1 MHTPLTVI
9 VPIRK
14 GQDQVLRARILG
26 LEASLQAEFAK
37 LPMVH
42 FASFSIAGAF
52 NDTPT
57 SLVFEANID
66 GAAAPFLD
74 ALIGRCGSAFDA
86 IFALVEGFPASG
98 CAMPELARE
107 FLLRNDVGADT
118 YFVGCAGRTVTQ
130 IAGEDALR
138 DEIGRVAEAGAN
150 APAMRRGESG
160 SARDYLRQGVL
171 SNRKFGWA
179 TPPAERPPEVRYRVA
194 LVVGVIIIA
203 IAILVAAGTLALH
216 ALAQVLACT
225 WVKEHCHFCAPVLRV
240 LNDFLPHPCLGGLNP
255 LDCVDI
261 AHGWDKVAAFLIWAV
276 EKLFVAIVFVAAV
289 VIFVLGPV
297 SAYLQYYDRKVARS
311 LPPIL
316 EPDWSRD
323 SDIIKMEYRF
333 GRAQNHL
340 ASVTEVNHPLW
351 LRRFMLGVVL
361 WVINL
366 FGRIWYNQGDLGGI
380 PGIHF
385 ARWVVFDKGRRLLFL
400 SNYDGGWDGYLSDF
414 VQFSFRGLNGIWGN
428 TRMAK
433 RSYPPTL
440 SFLWWG
446 AQFEWLFKAYAGA
459 SQVPTLFWYR
469 AYEHLC
475 TDNINNN
482 TAVREGMTGEMT
494 TAQADAWLRR
504 I

>member
-14 GQDQVLRARILG
+14 GQDQVVREHILA
-26 LEASLQAEFAK
+26 LEPSLQAEFAQ

-52 NDTPT
+52 RDTPP

-86 IFALVEGFPASG
+86 IFAHVEGFPASG
-98 CAMPELARE
+98 CAMPGLARE
-107 FLLRNDVGADT
+107 FLLGNDVGADT
-118 YFVGCAGRTVTQ
+118 YYVGCAGRTVTQ
-130 IAGEDALR
+130 IVAEDALR
-138 DEIGRVAEAGAN
+138 DEIGRVAQSGRDAE
-150 APAMRRGESG
+150 PMRRGECG
-160 SARDYLRQGVL
+160 PAREYLRQGVL
-171 SNRKFGWA
+171 ENPKFGWA
-179 TPPAERPPEVRYRVA
+179 TPPAEPPSEVRYRFVLSIGVILTA
-194 LVVGVIIIA
+194 LV
-203 IAILVAAGTLALH
+203 ILVVAGTLALH
-216 ALAQVLACT
+216 ALAQVLACP
-225 WVKEHCHFCAPVLRV
+225 WVEKHCCFCEPVLGV
-240 LNDFLPHPCLGGLNP
+240 LNEFLSYPCLGGLNP
-255 LDCVDI
+255 LACVES
-261 AHGWDKVAAFLIWAV
+261 ASGWHKAVAFLVWV
-276 EKLFVAIVFVAAV
+276 DEKMFVAIVFVAAV
-289 VIFVLGPV
+289 FIVVLGPV

-323 SDIIKMEYRF
+323 PDIIKMEYKF
-333 GRAQNHL
+333 GRVQNHL
-340 ASVTEVNHPLW
+340 ASVTEVNHQLW

-361 WVINL
+361 WVVNL
-366 FGRIWYNQGDLGGI
+366 FGRIWYNQGTLGGI

-400 SNYDGGWDGYLSDF
+400 SNYDGAWDSYLSDF
-414 VQFSFRGLNGIWGN
+414 VQFSFQGLNGIWGN
-428 TRMAK
+428 TRQAD

-440 SFLWWG
+440 SFLWGG
-446 AQFEWLFKAYAGA
+446 AQYEWLFKAYAGA

-469 AYEHLC
+469 AYEHLS

-482 TAVREGMTGEMT
+482 TTVREGMSGAMT